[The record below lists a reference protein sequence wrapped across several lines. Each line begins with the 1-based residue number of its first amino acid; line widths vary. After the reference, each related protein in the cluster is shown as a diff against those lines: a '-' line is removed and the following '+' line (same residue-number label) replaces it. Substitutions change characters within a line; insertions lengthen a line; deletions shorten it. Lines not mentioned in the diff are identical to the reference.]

1 MINLKLEEKED
12 IKVFV
17 ENVDAWIKQ
26 IRSEFSE
33 FKGLPTITEDNV
45 GNIQHNY
52 ELIFE
57 LKDQV
62 EELKKEL
69 QALKLVQMATLKL
82 KMEEQAKK

>member
-1 MINLKLEEKED
+1 MLETNQKEVSTF
-12 IKVFV
+12 I
-17 ENVDAWIKQ
+17 ENIDAWIKQ

-33 FKGLPTITEDNV
+33 FKDLPSVVEDNV
-45 GNIQHNY
+45 GNVQHNY

-69 QALKLVQMATLKL
+69 QALKVIQLATLKL
-82 KMEEQAKK
+82 KMEDSVKK

>member
-1 MINLKLEEKED
+1 MLNLKLEEKKD
-12 IKVFV
+12 IKVFI
-17 ENVDAWIKQ
+17 ENIDSWIKS

-33 FKGLPTITEDNV
+33 FQDLPGVVEENV
-45 GNIQHNY
+45 GNVQHNY

-69 QALKLVQMATLKL
+69 QALKVIQLATLKL
-82 KMEEQAKK
+82 KMEDNIKK

>member
-1 MINLKLEEKED
+1 MLNLKLEEKKD
-12 IKVFV
+12 IKVFI
-17 ENVDAWIKQ
+17 ENIDSWIKS

-33 FKGLPTITEDNV
+33 FKDLPSVVEENV
-45 GNIQHNY
+45 GNVQHNY

-69 QALKLVQMATLKL
+69 QALKVIQLATLKL
-82 KMEEQAKK
+82 KMEENVKK

>member
-1 MINLKLEEKED
+1 MLNLKLEEKKD
-12 IKVFV
+12 IKVFI
-17 ENVDAWIKQ
+17 ENIDSWIKS

-33 FKGLPTITEDNV
+33 FKDLPGVVEENV
-45 GNIQHNY
+45 GNVQHNY

-69 QALKLVQMATLKL
+69 QALKVIQLATLKL
-82 KMEEQAKK
+82 KMEDNIKK

>member
-1 MINLKLEEKED
+1 MLKIDQNTNVE
-12 IKVFV
+12 VFV
-17 ENVDAWIKQ
+17 ESVDAWIKQ
-26 IRSEFSE
+26 IRAEFSE
-33 FKGLPTITEDNV
+33 FKDLPSVTEENV

-57 LKDQV
+57 LKDQI

-82 KMEEQAKK
+82 KMEESARK

>member
-1 MINLKLEEKED
+1 MFNLKLEEKED
-12 IKVFV
+12 IKVFI
-17 ENVDAWIKQ
+17 ENIDSWIKQ
-26 IRSEFSE
+26 IRGEFSE
-33 FKGLPTITEDNV
+33 FKDLPSIVEENV

-69 QALKLVQMATLKL
+69 QALKVVQLATLKL
-82 KMEEQAKK
+82 KMEESAKK

>member
-1 MINLKLEEKED
+1 MLQTNQNEVSTFI
-12 IKVFV
+12 
-17 ENVDAWIKQ
+17 ENIDAWIKE

-33 FKGLPTITEDNV
+33 FKGLPSIVEENV
-45 GNIQHNY
+45 GNVQHNY
-52 ELIFE
+52 ELVFE

-82 KMEEQAKK
+82 KMEEGVKK